1 MHLLIKLIHIL
12 RNKFLNSWQI
22 DQKMLK
28 LLQSTLIKIILVLII
43 DIVHVKGL
51 LDCFVFLTNVHMD

>member
-28 LLQSTLIKIILVLII
+28 LLTI
-43 DIVHVKGL
+43 DINNPCIDYRYCMCKGL
-51 LDCFVFLTNVHMD
+51 T